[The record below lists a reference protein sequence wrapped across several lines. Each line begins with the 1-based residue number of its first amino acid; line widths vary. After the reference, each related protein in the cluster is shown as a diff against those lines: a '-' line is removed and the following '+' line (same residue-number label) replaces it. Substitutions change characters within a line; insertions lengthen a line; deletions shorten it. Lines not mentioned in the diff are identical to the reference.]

1 MSQTLADDSEVVFD
15 QPEESAGGMEPE
27 GPIPN
32 RHKEEAWLEATEPCR
47 GARPRRMEFD
57 RPVNGGLGAT
67 LGGVEDEDKLRN
79 GVVPVLRPE
88 QQIQQEEEVQTPPRR
103 EPRRNEGHQ
112 PRGPRVMTDES
123 VLGPGD
129 LAGQRKEIADRHRP
143 NNEWSPVAALEDT
156 VSRMQRDLEE
166 LQTENRFLRTPRAP
180 WPVPLVRQ
188 AAPTTTKV
196 PWFNGSTSW
205 EQYQQVFD
213 AIVLS
218 NGWGDV
224 TAALQL
230 LSHLQDDALSVALL
244 ILMPLQASR
253 KELTDALSSHYGT
266 PGRLANYRREFDKT
280 VRKRGEDPSKFAITL
295 ETLAVKAFGNMGQTA
310 RLRLIRDRFIAGH
323 ESCDLRRYLDCV
335 PPDTPLRDI
344 VDRCRVWESHGNTEV
359 RRVSKPMPEPVYP
372 TYVVEQPDY
381 ETEPVCVVT
390 VNKPNSQVDQSEELL
405 KKLLEVLTP
414 TAGGGGTDTTAKG
427 TRAPDVTPLEKLV
440 QLLLSET
447 AKREPAPPT
456 PAEPTGLEALRQTYF
471 TGQQS
476 PRQGPRFRQ
485 VRRNWSD
492 VKCFSCGKTGHS
504 ATRCPTLDVTFPF
517 ILPGWKAEKTP
528 TGYLMISP
536 KMTTDRRRAENE
548 D

>member
-1 MSQTLADDSEVVFD
+1 
-15 QPEESAGGMEPE
+15 
-27 GPIPN
+27 
-32 RHKEEAWLEATEPCR
+32 
-47 GARPRRMEFD
+47 
-57 RPVNGGLGAT
+57 
-67 LGGVEDEDKLRN
+67 
-79 GVVPVLRPE
+79 
-88 QQIQQEEEVQTPPRR
+88 
-103 EPRRNEGHQ
+103 
-112 PRGPRVMTDES
+112 MTDES

-129 LAGQRKEIADRHRP
+129 LAYQRKDTAGRNQP

-156 VSRMQRDLEE
+156 VSRMQRDLED

-180 WPVPLVRQ
+180 VPVPLVRQ
-188 AAPTTTKV
+188 AALTTTKV

-218 NGWGDV
+218 NGWGDA

-230 LSHLQDDALSVALL
+230 LSHLQDDALSVAL
-244 ILMPLQASR
+244 IMPMPLRASR
-253 KELTDALSSHYGT
+253 KELTDTLSSHYGS

-280 VRKRGEDPSKFAITL
+280 VRKRWEDPSNFAITL
-295 ETLAVKAFGNMGQTA
+295 ETLAVKPFGNMGQTA

-344 VDRCRVWESHGNTEV
+344 VDRCRVWESHADPEV
-359 RRVSKPMPEPVYP
+359 RRISKPMPEPAYP
-372 TYVVEQPDY
+372 TYVAKQPDY
-381 ETEPVCVVT
+381 ETEPVCVV
-390 VNKPNSQVDQSEELL
+390 DQSEELL
-405 KKLLEVLTP
+405 KKLLAVLTP
-414 TAGGGGTDTTAKG
+414 TVPPPA
-427 TRAPDVTPLEKLV
+427 RAPDLSSMDKLV

-456 PAEPTGLEALRQTYF
+456 PAEPPGLETLLQTYF
-471 TGQQS
+471 AEQQS

-517 ILPGWKAEKTP
+517 ILPGWKAEKTS

-536 KMTTDRRRAENE
+536 KMATDRRRAENE